1 MRVSQPDEELPLAW
15 KAILADTPVYASDGE
30 QVGVVGDVLGSQE
43 QDIFH
48 GIHVRG
54 GTLQHDVMIPADRV
68 AGITNRRIDAS
79 LSAEEIRALP
89 VYREEESFQLGFVG
103 LLRRTL
109 GWQSER
115 DPGPK

>member
-1 MRVSQPDEELPLAW
+1 
-15 KAILADTPVYASDGE
+15 
-30 QVGVVGDVLGSQE
+30 
-43 QDIFH
+43 
-48 GIHVRG
+48 
-54 GTLQHDVMIPADRV
+54 V

-79 LSAEEIRALP
+79 LSVEEIRALP